1 VGGRHVQG
9 NVVPRLQ
16 RMEGCIYRRY
26 DNNNNNNN
34 NNNMMTTHEQVLPIQ
49 SVLSTFS
56 ALQLDKD

>member
-1 VGGRHVQG
+1 MGGRQVQG

-34 NNNMMTTHEQVLPIQ
+34 NNNNMMTTHEQILRIQ

-56 ALQLDKD
+56 ALQLD

>member
-1 VGGRHVQG
+1 
-9 NVVPRLQ
+9 VPRLQ

-26 DNNNNNNN
+26 DDDDNNNNNNN
-34 NNNMMTTHEQVLPIQ
+34 NNNMLTTHEQVLPIQ